1 MSYGI
6 SREEEHALP
15 DFKSHEEARTYFK
28 KKYGNN
34 FKLED
39 SITVGDR
46 KLYFY
51 KLFSVQDIQIFE
63 DGEIHIVH

>member
-1 MSYGI
+1 MKYGI
-6 SREEEHALP
+6 SREEEHDLT
-15 DFKSHEEARTYFK
+15 DFKSHEEARAYFK
-28 KKYGNN
+28 KKYGDK

-39 SITVGDR
+39 DIVVGDR

-51 KLFSVQDIQIFE
+51 KLDGEQDIQIFD